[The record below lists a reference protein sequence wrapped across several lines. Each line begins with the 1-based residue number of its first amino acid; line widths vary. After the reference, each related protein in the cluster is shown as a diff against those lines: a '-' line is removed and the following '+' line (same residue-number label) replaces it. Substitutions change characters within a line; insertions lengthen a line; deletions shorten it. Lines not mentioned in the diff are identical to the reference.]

1 MKSVNKVMQALKA
14 LRNVY
19 HDNNL
24 TLSLTERKALA
35 YAVVM
40 AIFTK

>member
-1 MKSVNKVMQALKA
+1 VKSVNKAIMALRA

>member
-1 MKSVNKVMQALKA
+1 VKSVNKTIIALKA

-19 HDNNL
+19 QDNNL